1 MLSQNGWMSALA
13 ACLIACPLPW
23 LMGADVST
31 NDGLTLRLDDA
42 TGALQEVRVDD
53 RALPRSATARAGFS
67 CREFARSTW
76 PQPKPIV
83 SISFEEPEPTW
94 LKVGMMEVA
103 ADAAAVIQ
111 RDGGAEGTP
120 AYARVGDHERY
131 GHGVIMKEPV
141 QVRPGGICDI
151 SWQARVPA
159 KSATYIVYTRVF
171 DAGRRDVTR
180 SALPKG
186 RWHYS
191 PYTYTHYQYSITTRG
206 VGAWEPLRLR
216 YAVPEDVHFLRVA
229 VCLWRGDY
237 VEVDSLRLEDMGEAV
252 WNNLEPAQPSRPE
265 KTGRGVRQRVVLP
278 DHSIEI
284 AYTYQPKEDHIWVEA
299 EVRDLHESVRD
310 RAIEMRYT
318 LPVQA
323 EGWWW
328 DDDIRTRRRV
338 EAGTRYQNASG
349 CGSHA
354 VSLYPFSSIH
364 NDDIGLS
371 LAVPLDWPRVETRSY
386 SARDGYETAF
396 ALGLSR
402 HTRGIGAGRAKVA
415 FAIYRT
421 KGGWGFRRAAEKY
434 YAIFP
439 QFFTKRA
446 SREGAW
452 MFVVQPSEVPDI
464 DDFGMT
470 FYEGFPGRAKERA
483 LAREHGMF
491 ILPYTEPWGMRQVFP
506 EAKTREDMPPYEERL
521 AQLRAWAADKASK
534 RKWMGGPRHEMA
546 QAVLNSLPTLADGRA
561 PFSVDK
567 YTTWAQWWRT
577 NPDPNLPE
585 PNRAT
590 ICKKYRIDPVLPRA
604 DGIYL
609 DSVSIWL
616 SSYENCRHE
625 HMAASDL
632 PLTFSAETG
641 KPVLLGAMS
650 QYEFIDWLANDL
662 HGQSKLVHM
671 NIFGDAHRFYAHMAD
686 VLGSEVGSSGQGRR
700 LFEVESDTQGNLR
713 RTYAYRKPV
722 TNLLQEGNYNT
733 PVPAITHEQVEQ
745 YIKHQTFYG
754 FYPAISSGG
763 GEEKPG
769 YSGWKRYFRSPELRE
784 RDRSLFKQYIP
795 IIRRINR
802 AGWEPVT
809 YARTSDPKLLI
820 ERFGSWQANNLHFT
834 LRNQSDADKKATVR
848 LELGRLC
855 ATTADWGRVRIAE
868 LASQQ
873 PLHAK
878 VLPRE
883 GVVEFEVSMPAYD
896 TWVVHASSAG

>member
-1 MLSQNGWMSALA
+1 MSSQNRWLSALA
-13 ACLIACPLPW
+13 ACLLACPLPG
-23 LMGADVST
+23 LRGADVST

-42 TGALQEVRVDD
+42 TGTLQEVRVDD

-67 CREFARSTW
+67 CREFTRSMW
-76 PQPKPIV
+76 PRPKRV
-83 SISFEEPEPTW
+83 ASISFEEPEPNW
-94 LKVGMMEVA
+94 LKVGMMKVA
-103 ADAAAVIQ
+103 PDAGAVIQ
-111 RDGGAEGTP
+111 KDGGAEG

-131 GHGVIMKEPV
+131 GHGVMLKEPA
-141 QVRPGGICDI
+141 QVRPGGLYDI

-159 KSATYIVYTRVF
+159 KSATYIVYIRAYDSKQV
-171 DAGRRDVTR
+171 DVTP
-180 SALPKG
+180 SASPRGKW
-186 RWHYS
+186 RYS
-191 PYTYTHYQYSITTRG
+191 PWTQTHYQYGIATKAVG
-206 VGAWEPLRLR
+206 VWEPLRLR
-216 YAVPEDVHFLRVA
+216 YTVPEDVHFLRVA
-229 VCLWRGDY
+229 MCLWRGDY
-237 VEVDSLRLEDMGEAV
+237 ADVDSLKLEEMGEAV
-252 WNNLEPAQPSRPE
+252 WHDIEPAQPCRLE
-265 KTGRGVRQRVVLP
+265 KADHGVRQRVVVP
-278 DHSIEI
+278 DRSIEI
-284 AYTYQPKEDHIWVEA
+284 AYTYQPKDDHIWVEA
-299 EVRDLHESVRD
+299 DVRDRHEPVRD
-310 RAIEMRYT
+310 RAIEVRYS

-328 DDDIRTRRRV
+328 DDDIRSRRRV
-338 EAGTRYQNASG
+338 KPGAVYHNVFG
-349 CGSHA
+349 CGQS

-364 NDDIGLS
+364 NGDLGLS
-371 LAVPLDWPRVETRSY
+371 LAARLDWPRVEKRSY
-386 SARDGYETAF
+386 SVRNGYETAF

-402 HTRGIGAGRAKVA
+402 HTRKIGPGRAKVA

-434 YAIFP
+434 YEIFP

-452 MFVVQPSEVPDI
+452 MFVVRPSEVPNLE
-464 DDFGMT
+464 DFGMT
-470 FYEGFPGRAKERA
+470 FYEGFLGAAKDRA

-506 EAKTREDMPPYEERL
+506 EAKAREDMPPYEERL

-534 RKWMGGPRHEMA
+534 RKWMGGPRHEVA

-590 ICKKYRIDPVLPRA
+590 ICKRFRIDPVLPQA

-609 DSVSIWL
+609 DSVSLGL
-616 SSYENCRHE
+616 SCYENYRQE
-625 HMAASDL
+625 HLAASDL

-641 KPVLLGAMS
+641 KPVVLGVMS
-650 QYEFIDWLANDL
+650 QYEFIDWLAKDL

-671 NIFGDAHRFYAHMAD
+671 NIFGRAHRFYAHMAD
-686 VLGSEVGSSGQGRR
+686 VLGSEVGSSGRRRR
-700 LFEVESDTQGNLR
+700 LFEVESDTRSNIR

-745 YIKHQTFYG
+745 YIKHQAFYG

-769 YSGWKRYFRSPELRE
+769 YRGWKRYFRSPELRE
-784 RDRSLFKQYIP
+784 RDRALFKQYIP
-795 IIRRINR
+795 LIRRINR

-809 YARTSDPKLLI
+809 YAHTSDPKVFI
-820 ERFGSWQANNLHFT
+820 ERFGSWQANSLHFT
-834 LRNQSDADKKATVR
+834 LRNQSQDRRQATVR
-848 LELGRLC
+848 VELVKLS
-855 ATTADWGRVRIAE
+855 ATTGDMSRLRVIE
-868 LASQQ
+868 LLSDT
-873 PLHAK
+873 PLKA
-878 VLPRE
+878 LPRE
-883 GVVEFEVSMPAYD
+883 GAVEFEVSMPGFD
-896 TWVVHASSAG
+896 TWVVHVPNAG